1 MEKHMDFYDY
11 WILRTNVNSNLK
23 IRLVK
28 EYENSKNVFNNI
40 VLNKNLEF
48 INLEQYGRFVK
59 MYEELKETFDIIQYN
74 KILSKHSVK
83 FTKITDNDYPNK
95 LKNIEHPPFILFYK
109 GNIKLVDLYSLS
121 VIGTRNSTPYGEEVC
136 KKIAKE
142 LSLNGVN
149 IVSGGARGID
159 ILSHKVCIENM
170 GFPICILGSGLLNY
184 YPKENS
190 AYFDKISEMGC
201 LISEYDLY
209 VKPSRYNFPERNRIN
224 KCDW

>member
-136 KKIAKE
+136 KKNCK
-142 LSLNGVN
+142 
-149 IVSGGARGID
+149 R
-159 ILSHKVCIENM
+159 IE
-170 GFPICILGSGLLNY
+170 FEWCKYS
-184 YPKENS
+184 
-190 AYFDKISEMGC
+190 
-201 LISEYDLY
+201 
-209 VKPSRYNFPERNRIN
+209 
-224 KCDW
+224 